1 MAMLL
6 CGKRAAAPFYS
17 EKLNIRLYSLEEAC
31 FVIQKYPLI
40 AVDGLVDESFADW
53 VGASGLSAD
62 LSEELLEGIRAGES
76 SENLLLKVVQTAN
89 YLTMGEI
96 RALSDTLMRV
106 RSMKPYDRLRL
117 TGKMYY
123 EAGRLS
129 AAFERFRE
137 ALYEREKALGHGPDE
152 LELAIFQADR
162 ADILCDMVAVAML
175 RFDVPGALK
184 LLDSIGS
191 AGRFKRAEEYRYL
204 ITGDAF
210 LSEEEKED
218 LKEKKRR
225 LEMKARTTGRAKK
238 IKELSAGEY
247 GKFAS
252 YAENALREWKQ
263 EYRRTV

>member
-6 CGKRAAAPFYS
+6 CGKRANAPFFW
-17 EKLNIRLYSLEEAC
+17 EKLNIRLYSLEEVC
-31 FVIQKYPLI
+31 YVIRKYPLI
-40 AVDGLVDESFADW
+40 AVDGLVGEAFADW
-53 VGASGLSAD
+53 VGTSGLSDA
-62 LSEELLEGIRAGES
+62 LSKELLEGIRGGES
-76 SENLLLKVVQTAN
+76 SENLLLTVVQTAN

-96 RALSDTLMRV
+96 RALSETLTRV

-137 ALYEREKALGHGPDE
+137 ALLEREKALGHSPDE

-191 AGRFKRAEEYRYL
+191 AGRFRRAEEYRYL

-210 LSEEEKED
+210 LSEEDKD
-218 LKEKKRR
+218 ALREKKRK

-238 IKELSAGEY
+238 VKDLSGGDY
-247 GKFAS
+247 VKFAS
-252 YAENALREWKQ
+252 YAGSVLREWKQ